1 MYNEICKNAD
11 QVYTLCR
18 FSQDPRI
25 SINLQLYEKICKKYP
40 SIWRINIFKYFYG
53 KSRLYKVSRTSRFI
67 YVQYFLLIPN
77 ILMPH
82 ISRVIEFLRRSLFFA
97 YEKKTQ
103 VCCIGQAKINVVSGA
118 IFRLPGKGRALCS
131 L

>member
-1 MYNEICKNAD
+1 MKYVKTRIKYIHCVDLVRIREYPLIYN
-11 QVYTLCR
+11 YM
-18 FSQDPRI
+18 
-25 SINLQLYEKICKKYP
+25 KKYVK
-40 SIWRINIFKYFYG
+40 NIHQFEEWVFKYFYG

-103 VCCIGQAKINVVSGA
+103 VCCIGQAKTNVVSGA

>member
-1 MYNEICKNAD
+1 MKYVKTRVKYIHCVDLVRIREYPLIYN
-11 QVYTLCR
+11 YM
-18 FSQDPRI
+18 
-25 SINLQLYEKICKKYP
+25 KKYVK
-40 SIWRINIFKYFYG
+40 NIHQFEEWVFKYFYG